1 MRIAGANLGSCMAK
15 IKDRGETQMLKKD
28 TTTLVC
34 ILFLATISSVSAQ
47 ETTYTTTLTS
57 GPFLVAPT
65 AMSVD
70 WVLVNNEESAV
81 DVRVTVYSLNLDGT
95 AKEVVSPGA
104 ITLNLAPGAA
114 THNANSVN
122 SVFFP
127 GIYYEVIVEATSDK
141 VHANINQWSSNG
153 GSDFVPGTLI
163 PAGSFVSIKLPKD
176 PRPPK

>member
-1 MRIAGANLGSCMAK
+1 MFKRDITALM
-15 IKDRGETQMLKKD
+15 
-28 TTTLVC
+28 C
-34 ILFLATISSVSAQ
+34 ILFLTTISSVSAQ
-47 ETTYTTTLTS
+47 EATPYTTTLTS

-65 AMSVD
+65 AQSVD

-122 SVFFP
+122 SIFFP
-127 GIYYEVIVEATSDK
+127 GIYYEVIVEATSDN
-141 VHANINQWSSNG
+141 VHANVNQWSSNG
-153 GSDFVPGTLI
+153 GSDFIPATLI
-163 PAGSFVSIKLPKD
+163 PAGSFVGIRAPSTA
-176 PRPPK
+176 RPPKPPKD